1 MATHGCVGAIASQRG
16 NFAVGQR
23 HVEPGR
29 ALAGRI
35 PDSLHKFL
43 LYNRMRIDALNRG
56 DDYRKS
62 SINWASTSG

>member
-1 MATHGCVGAIASQRG
+1 MAAHGCAGAIASQRG

-23 HVEPGR
+23 HFGLGR

-43 LYNRMRIDALNRG
+43 L
-56 DDYRKS
+56 
-62 SINWASTSG
+62 

>member
-1 MATHGCVGAIASQRG
+1 MAAHGCVGAIASQHG
-16 NFAVGQR
+16 NFGVGQR

-35 PDSLHKFL
+35 PDSLHKFM
-43 LYNRMRIDALNRG
+43 LYDRMRIDAPDRF

>member
-23 HVEPGR
+23 HFGLGR

-43 LYNRMRIDALNRG
+43 L
-56 DDYRKS
+56 
-62 SINWASTSG
+62 